1 MLKLHCNKC
10 YSFLQE
16 ISPDQAM
23 RLKGDEICKT
33 CKESA
38 RETLDKYNTLYAKLS
53 NELAGKH
60 NRGVVLLEE
69 LIRKELE
76 L

>member
-10 YSFLQE
+10 HSFLKE
-16 ISPDQAM
+16 ITPDEAV
-23 RLKGDEICKT
+23 RLKGDEICRE

-38 RETLDKYNTLYAKLS
+38 RSTLDKYNALYQKCSA
-53 NELAGKH
+53 ELAAKH
-60 NRGVVLLEE
+60 NKGVVLLEE